1 MKLGYLGP
9 KGSYSYEAALFY
21 AKDSV
26 LYDMDNFHDV
36 IDGVEDGSLDEGIL
50 PLENSTEGV
59 VTQVA
64 DALLHTRHSAIK
76 KELVIPIVHNLYS
89 FSGKMEDVRYILSH
103 SQVLEQCRLFF
114 RTQYSGI
121 RLIPCGS
128 SSQACIR
135 MKSEGREYAAVA
147 SSSIGALHGLKL
159 VQEAIQD
166 NSWNETR
173 FIVIGREKAGMTGN
187 DKTSIAF
194 TFHEDH
200 PGSLYSVMQEFA
212 EESINLSRIE
222 SRPAK
227 SQIGKYVFYIDFA
240 GHQDDEQVK
249 ALLERIRRKTNS
261 LKILGSYPVFES
273 VKG

>member
-21 AKDSV
+21 SKDSV
-26 LYDMDNFHDV
+26 LYEMDNFHDI
-36 IDGVEDGSLDEGIL
+36 IDGVEEGSLDEGIL

-64 DALLHTRHSAIK
+64 DALLHTQNAFVNR
-76 KELVIPIVHNLYS
+76 ELVMPIVHNLYS
-89 FSGKMEDVRYILSH
+89 HSGKMEGVKYILSH
-103 SQVLEQCRLFF
+103 LQVLEQCRHFL
-114 RTQYSGI
+114 RTYYPGI
-121 RLIPCGS
+121 KLIPCGS

-135 MKSEGREYAAVA
+135 MKAEGPGYAAVA
-147 SSSIGALHGLKL
+147 GSSIGVLYGLKL
-159 VQEAIQD
+159 VREAIQD

-173 FIVIGREKAGMTGN
+173 FVVIGRKKTEKTGD

-194 TFHEDH
+194 TFSEDQ
-200 PGSLYSVMQEFA
+200 PGTLYSVMKEFA
-212 EESINLSRIE
+212 DARINLSRIE

-240 GHQDDEQVK
+240 GHQAEEPVK
-249 ALLERIRRKTNS
+249 ALLDRIGEKTNH
-261 LKILGSYPVFES
+261 LKVLGSYPIF
-273 VKG
+273 K